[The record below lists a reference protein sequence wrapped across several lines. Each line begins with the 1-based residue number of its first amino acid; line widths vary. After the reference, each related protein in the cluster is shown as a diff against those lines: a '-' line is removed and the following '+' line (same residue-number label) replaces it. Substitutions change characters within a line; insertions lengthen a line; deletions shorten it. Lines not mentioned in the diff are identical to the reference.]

1 MSWFNDLLFSTSVA
15 HSILLIAL
23 TIAAGIL
30 LSRIKIM
37 GISLGIAWI
46 LFVGIFF
53 SHFGL
58 VLDHDIEHFAK
69 ELGLILFV
77 YSIGLQVGPGFFSS
91 LRKGGLSLNLLAISI
106 VLLGCITT
114 YIIHLVTGEDLSTMV
129 GILSGAVTN
138 TPGLGAA
145 QQTFLDSTSQPSGT
159 IALGY
164 AVAYPLGVIGIITS
178 MIILKNIFRN
188 KLSSN
193 DIDNIVEKDDEVI
206 CLDIKITNKGVVGK
220 TLKDTMKLLNIE
232 FVVSRIFHNGATDA
246 TPLGET
252 VLAEGDIL
260 RVVTKEQFVESVI
273 TFLGEKAVIA
283 ESKDD
288 KSNLISR
295 RIVITKENINGKKI
309 GDINVRALYK
319 VNITRVNR
327 AGVDLIASND
337 LILQIADRVTV
348 VGEKDNI
355 IKVADLLGN
364 SMKKL
369 DHPNLFPIFFGIFL
383 GVLVGSIPFMI
394 PGIPQPIKLGL
405 AGGPLI
411 VAILISR
418 FGPYYKL
425 VTFTTTSANM
435 MLREI
440 GISLFLATVGLG
452 AGAKFVDTIVNGGY
466 WWVLYGVIITLVP
479 LILVGIFAIFFM
491 KLNVGTLMGLLA
503 GSTTDP
509 PALAFANSSLP
520 NDKASIAYATVYPLT
535 MFLRVLTAQILIL
548 ISLS

>member
-1 MSWFNDLLFSTSVA
+1 MLFR
-15 HSILLIAL
+15 SI
-23 TIAAGIL
+23 
-30 LSRIKIM
+30 
-37 GISLGIAWI
+37 
-46 LFVGIFF
+46 
-53 SHFGL
+53 
-58 VLDHDIEHFAK
+58 
-69 ELGLILFV
+69 
-77 YSIGLQVGPGFFSS
+77 
-91 LRKGGLSLNLLAISI
+91 
-106 VLLGCITT
+106 
-114 YIIHLVTGEDLSTMV
+114 
-129 GILSGAVTN
+129 
-138 TPGLGAA
+138 
-145 QQTFLDSTSQPSGT
+145 
-159 IALGY
+159 
-164 AVAYPLGVIGIITS
+164 
-178 MIILKNIFRN
+178 
-188 KLSSN
+188 
-193 DIDNIVEKDDEVI
+193 
-206 CLDIKITNKGVVGK
+206 DIKITNKGIVGK
-220 TLKDTMKLLNIE
+220 TLKEALKLINID
-232 FVVSRIFHNGATDA
+232 FVVSRIYHKGITDT

-252 VLAEGDIL
+252 LLAEGDIL
-260 RVVTKEQFVESVI
+260 RIVTKEQFMESII
-273 TFLGEKAVIA
+273 TFLGEKSVV
-283 ESKDD
+283 EDSKED
-288 KSNLISR
+288 KTNLISR
-295 RIVITKENINGKKI
+295 RIVVTKEEINGKRI
-309 GDINVRALYK
+309 GDLNIRALYK

-327 AGVDLIASND
+327 AGVDLIATND

-348 VGEKDNI
+348 VGENDNI
-355 IKVADLLGN
+355 AKVADLLGN

-411 VAILISR
+411 IAILISR

-479 LILVGIFAIFFM
+479 LIIVGIFAIFFM

-548 ISLS
+548 ISLN